1 MAVGPQNSLVEQ
13 TREAAVALSEDFS
26 VLRDIHEKAETRA
39 VDLRHASAIL
49 RRWLV
54 EDQLSRV
61 GNPRVGRLHIMT
73 IDNNPIY
80 REARRGEIV
89 SFVSGGAIIHGV
101 YLACGMMNRGERSLE
116 LADYHPEKLE
126 TLRLETFLKQRVI
139 YYQEDWFTR
148 QQIIKYIANADH
160 GVHGHGPREDWE
172 KRLSQF
178 RQEISVS
185 LIDGPDGEPMP
196 SVMWQSGSQA
206 AEIIPAHYDPRKVNG
221 VLLEIL
227 STINFLVKS
236 PEVVALIKCIQDE
249 IA

>member
-1 MAVGPQNSLVEQ
+1 MIEQ
-13 TREAAVALSEDFS
+13 TREAAVALSEDFL
-26 VLRDIHEKAETRA
+26 VLQDIHEKAETRP

-54 EDQLSRV
+54 EEQLSRV

-80 REARRGEIV
+80 REARRGDIV
-89 SFVSGGAIIHGV
+89 SFVSGGAMIHGF
-101 YLACGMMNRGERSLE
+101 YLACGMMKNGRRPLE
-116 LADYHPEKLE
+116 LADYHPDNLE
-126 TLRLETFLKQRVI
+126 TLRLDTFLKQRVI

-148 QQIIKYIANADH
+148 QQIIKFIANADH
-160 GVHGHGPREDWE
+160 GVHGHGPREEWE

-185 LIDGPDGEPMP
+185 LIDGPDGKPMP
-196 SVMWQSGSQA
+196 SVVWQIGSQA
-206 AEIIPAHYDPRKVNG
+206 AEISLDHYDPRRVNG

-227 STINFLVKS
+227 STIKFLVKS
-236 PEVVALIKCIQDE
+236 PEVVSLIKCIQEE